1 LFPRIAWEQAVK
13 IQKTYNVLYA
23 RISND
28 VDWLG
33 KIMDE
38 YDVLKPGAHCRLV
51 DVDDFVG
58 RLWQLYKEV
67 KKEGIVQ
74 VQHTREHRLTA
85 GSITGFIPF
94 RLYDSCGPF

>member
-1 LFPRIAWEQAVK
+1 MTWTGWAKSWMSITFLR
-13 IQKTYNVLYA
+13 
-23 RISND
+23 R
-28 VDWLG
+28 
-33 KIMDE
+33 
-38 YDVLKPGAHCRLV
+38 GANYRLV

-74 VQHTREHRLTA
+74 VQHTRDHALTA
-85 GSITGFIPF
+85 GSITRFIPF